1 MLGVYHDDPALPTI
15 RSQIYH
21 LSLSSDN
28 ISRDID
34 ILSGGLMVYQQA
46 VSLFCLRMINKK
58 SMETQNQ
65 YPQRDYS
72 EMISLAHQVIDLP
85 VRKAQMLLKDLDLCT
100 ITYTWN
106 DVSQITLE
114 IVFKTSTLTCLFNQ
128 NDICEAVYLFLTD
141 NKDLMKYMSHCV
153 KTYTYDFLLDGWT
166 TDKCHISICRSE
178 NQGCFLLILP
188 LKRFYE

>member
-46 VSLFCLRMINKK
+46 VSLFCLRMINTEINGNSK
-58 SMETQNQ
+58 SISSKGLF
-65 YPQRDYS
+65 RDNKLIPS
-72 EMISLAHQVIDLP
+72 SNWFAGKESA
-85 VRKAQMLLKDLDLCT
+85 
-100 ITYTWN
+100 

-114 IVFKTSTLTCLFNQ
+114 VVFKTSTLTCLFNQ

-141 NKDLMKYMSHCV
+141 NKDLMKYISHCV

-188 LKRFYE
+188 LKKIL

>member
-1 MLGVYHDDPALPTI
+1 LLGVYHDDPALPTI

-46 VSLFCLRMINKK
+46 VSLFCLRMINTE

-65 YPQRDYS
+65 YPQKDYS
-72 EMISLAHQVIDLP
+72 EIISLSHQVIGLP
-85 VRKAQMLLKDLDLCT
+85 VRKAQMLLKDLDLCM

-114 IVFKTSTLTCLFNQ
+114 VVFKTSTLTCLFNQ

-141 NKDLMKYMSHCV
+141 NKDLMKYIGHCV

-188 LKRFYE
+188 LKKIL

>member
-1 MLGVYHDDPALPTI
+1 
-15 RSQIYH
+15 
-21 LSLSSDN
+21 
-28 ISRDID
+28 
-34 ILSGGLMVYQQA
+34 
-46 VSLFCLRMINKK
+46 
-58 SMETQNQ
+58 METQNQ

-72 EMISLAHQVIDLP
+72 EMISLSHQVIGLP
-85 VRKAQMLLKDLDLCT
+85 VRKAQILLKDLDLCM

-114 IVFKTSTLTCLFNQ
+114 VVFKTSTLTCLFNQ

-141 NKDLMKYMSHCV
+141 NKDLMKYISHCV

-178 NQGCFLLILP
+178 NQGSFLLILP
-188 LKRFYE
+188 LKKIL

>member
-21 LSLSSDN
+21 LSLSSNN

-72 EMISLAHQVIDLP
+72 EIISLAHQVIDLP
-85 VRKAQMLLKDLDLCT
+85 VRKAQMLLKNLDLCM

-114 IVFKTSTLTCLFNQ
+114 VVFKTSTLTCLFNQ

-141 NKDLMKYMSHCV
+141 NKDLMKYISHCV

-188 LKRFYE
+188 LKKIL

>member
-46 VSLFCLRMINKK
+46 VSLFCLRMITQK

-65 YPQRDYS
+65 YPQKDYS
-72 EMISLAHQVIDLP
+72 EIISLSHQVIGLP
-85 VRKAQMLLKDLDLCT
+85 VRKAQMLLKNLDLCT

-114 IVFKTSTLTCLFNQ
+114 VVFKTSTLTCLFNQ

-141 NKDLMKYMSHCV
+141 NKDLMKYISHCV

-188 LKRFYE
+188 LKKIL

>member
-21 LSLSSDN
+21 LCLSSNN

-34 ILSGGLMVYQQA
+34 ILSVGLMVYRQT
-46 VSLFCLRMINKK
+46 VSLFCLRIVNI
-58 SMETQNQ
+58 EIDGTQNQ
-65 YPQRDYS
+65 YPQKDYS
-72 EMISLAHQVIDLP
+72 EIISLSHQVIGLP
-85 VRKAQMLLKDLDLCT
+85 VRKAQMLLKDLDLCM

-114 IVFKTSTLTCLFNQ
+114 VVFKTSTLTCLFNQ
-128 NDICEAVYLFLTD
+128 NDICEAVYQFLTD
-141 NKDLMKYMSHCV
+141 NKDLMKYISHCV

-188 LKRFYE
+188 LKKIL

>member
-1 MLGVYHDDPALPTI
+1 
-15 RSQIYH
+15 
-21 LSLSSDN
+21 
-28 ISRDID
+28 
-34 ILSGGLMVYQQA
+34 MVYQQA

-106 DVSQITLE
+106 DEMCIRDRQ
-114 IVFKTSTLTCLFNQ
+114 
-128 NDICEAVYLFLTD
+128 A
-141 NKDLMKYMSHCV
+141 
-153 KTYTYDFLLDGWT
+153 
-166 TDKCHISICRSE
+166 
-178 NQGCFLLILP
+178 P
-188 LKRFYE
+188 LRFT

>member
-46 VSLFCLRMINKK
+46 VSLFCLRMINTEINGNSK
-58 SMETQNQ
+58 SISSKGLF
-65 YPQRDYS
+65 RDNKLIPS
-72 EMISLAHQVIDLP
+72 SNWFAGKESADVIEGSGFMYDHL
-85 VRKAQMLLKDLDLCT
+85 
-100 ITYTWN
+100 

-114 IVFKTSTLTCLFNQ
+114 VVFKTSTLTCLFNQ

-141 NKDLMKYMSHCV
+141 NKDLMKYISHCV

-188 LKRFYE
+188 LKKIL

>member
-34 ILSGGLMVYQQA
+34 ILSGELMVYQQA

-141 NKDLMKYMSHCV
+141 NKDLMKYISHCV

-188 LKRFYE
+188 LKKIL

>member
-1 MLGVYHDDPALPTI
+1 
-15 RSQIYH
+15 
-21 LSLSSDN
+21 
-28 ISRDID
+28 
-34 ILSGGLMVYQQA
+34 MVYQQA
-46 VSLFCLRMINKK
+46 VSLFCLRMINTEINGNSK
-58 SMETQNQ
+58 SISSKG
-65 YPQRDYS
+65 S
-72 EMISLAHQVIDLP
+72 EMISLSHQVIGLP
-85 VRKAQMLLKDLDLCT
+85 VRKAQILLKDLDLCM

-114 IVFKTSTLTCLFNQ
+114 VVFKTSTLTCLFNQ

-141 NKDLMKYMSHCV
+141 NKDLMKYISHCV

-188 LKRFYE
+188 LKKIL

>member
-46 VSLFCLRMINKK
+46 VSLFCLRMINTEINGNSK
-58 SMETQNQ
+58 SISSKGLF
-65 YPQRDYS
+65 RDNKLIPS
-72 EMISLAHQVIDLP
+72 VIGLP
-85 VRKAQMLLKDLDLCT
+85 VRKAQMLLKNLDLCT

-114 IVFKTSTLTCLFNQ
+114 VVFKTSTLTCLFNQ

-141 NKDLMKYMSHCV
+141 NKDLMKYISHCV

-188 LKRFYE
+188 LKKIL

>member
-1 MLGVYHDDPALPTI
+1 M
-15 RSQIYH
+15 
-21 LSLSSDN
+21 
-28 ISRDID
+28 
-34 ILSGGLMVYQQA
+34 
-46 VSLFCLRMINKK
+46 SLFLGPTVLL
-58 SMETQNQ
+58 SMNTASGKLSVLQNQ

-72 EMISLAHQVIDLP
+72 EMISLSHQVIGFP
-85 VRKAQMLLKDLDLCT
+85 VRKAQILLKDLDLCM

-114 IVFKTSTLTCLFNQ
+114 VVFKTSTLTCLFNQ

-141 NKDLMKYMSHCV
+141 NKDLMKYISHCV

-188 LKRFYE
+188 LKKIL

>member
-34 ILSGGLMVYQQA
+34 ILSGELMVYQQA

-65 YPQRDYS
+65 YPQKDYS
-72 EMISLAHQVIDLP
+72 EIISLSHQVIGLP
-85 VRKAQMLLKDLDLCT
+85 VRKAQMLLKNLDLCT

-114 IVFKTSTLTCLFNQ
+114 VVFKTSTLTCLFNQ

-141 NKDLMKYMSHCV
+141 NKDLMKYISHCV

-188 LKRFYE
+188 LKKIL

>member
-1 MLGVYHDDPALPTI
+1 MAFI
-15 RSQIYH
+15 RSPAIQKEIICIGLNAVAYIYH

-34 ILSGGLMVYQQA
+34 ILSGELMVYQQA

-141 NKDLMKYMSHCV
+141 NKDLMKYLT
-153 KTYTYDFLLDGWT
+153 TYL
-166 TDKCHISICRSE
+166 RSVMM
-178 NQGCFLLILP
+178 GIVSTL
-188 LKRFYE
+188 

>member
-1 MLGVYHDDPALPTI
+1 
-15 RSQIYH
+15 
-21 LSLSSDN
+21 
-28 ISRDID
+28 
-34 ILSGGLMVYQQA
+34 
-46 VSLFCLRMINKK
+46 
-58 SMETQNQ
+58 METQNQ

-72 EMISLAHQVIDLP
+72 EMISLSHQVIGLP
-85 VRKAQMLLKDLDLCT
+85 VRKAQILLKDLDLCM

-114 IVFKTSTLTCLFNQ
+114 VVFKTSTLTCLFNQ

-141 NKDLMKYMSHCV
+141 NKDLMKYISHCV

-178 NQGCFLLILP
+178 NQGCFLFG
-188 LKRFYE
+188 KRGGSLLSEAGGICSVWKQQAAGADCPDGKDSYGGQNRGFLGRGEEGDCSLSPWKPSARKESAAVV

>member
-65 YPQRDYS
+65 YPQREYS

-188 LKRFYE
+188 LKKIL

>member
-46 VSLFCLRMINKK
+46 VSLFCLRMINTEINGNSK
-58 SMETQNQ
+58 SISSKGLF
-65 YPQRDYS
+65 RDNKLIPS
-72 EMISLAHQVIDLP
+72 SNWFAGKESADVIEGSGFMYDHL
-85 VRKAQMLLKDLDLCT
+85 
-100 ITYTWN
+100 TWN

-114 IVFKTSTLTCLFNQ
+114 VVFKTSTLTCFFNQ

-188 LKRFYE
+188 LKKIL

>member
-1 MLGVYHDDPALPTI
+1 
-15 RSQIYH
+15 
-21 LSLSSDN
+21 
-28 ISRDID
+28 
-34 ILSGGLMVYQQA
+34 
-46 VSLFCLRMINKK
+46 
-58 SMETQNQ
+58 METQNQ
-65 YPQRDYS
+65 YPQKDYS

-114 IVFKTSTLTCLFNQ
+114 VLFKTSTLTCLFNQ

-141 NKDLMKYMSHCV
+141 NKDLMKYISHCV

-178 NQGCFLLILP
+178 N
-188 LKRFYE
+188 

>member
-188 LKRFYE
+188 LKKIL